1 MRGVASFGE
10 DEDNKERVIN
20 QGQED
25 QGDKILS

>member
-1 MRGVASFGE
+1 MWGVASFGE